1 VKVIYKT
8 FRILIYLFGV
18 NLISLYVY
26 MGEEEQSQ
34 INSNEYVKDIIGEPV
49 INKSDDNNKQRGGSK
64 RRKSRK
70 GRKSRKSR
78 KGRKS
83 RRR

>member
-1 VKVIYKT
+1 MV
-8 FRILIYLFGV
+8 
-18 NLISLYVY
+18 
-26 MGEEEQSQ
+26 EEEQNQ